1 MATPYRPA
9 DSNDV
14 NIPGLEEIGLRNV
27 AKVLAD
33 TCRGLEN
40 GEFNGV
46 VQAVSATMP
55 SAHPVP
61 LISTVFLVSGS
72 SMRIGTR

>member
-14 NIPGLEEIGLRNV
+14 TIPGLEEIGLRNA

-40 GEFNGV
+40 GEFNV
-46 VQAVSATMP
+46 VAQAVSAATP
-55 SAHPVP
+55 GADLVP
-61 LISTVFLVSGS
+61 LISTAFLVSGS
-72 SMRIGTR
+72 SIRIGTR